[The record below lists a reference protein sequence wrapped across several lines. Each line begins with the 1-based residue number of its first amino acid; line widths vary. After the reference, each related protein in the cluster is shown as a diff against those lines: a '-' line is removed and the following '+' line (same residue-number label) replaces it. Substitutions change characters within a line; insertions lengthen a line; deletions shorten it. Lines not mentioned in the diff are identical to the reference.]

1 MVIVSGA
8 RRGVTMEKIIS
19 REKVLYQGRICEYAR
34 SVSIDK
40 VQIYDITNRG
50 YLIVEIADLQS
61 ISHTSIISEINKKEV
76 GRDESELSAEMSE
89 AKRRF
94 DVISQC
100 IAEEG
105 SLKEVVIRVS
115 RRLGLSRPHCY
126 RLVADYDV
134 NAGPGSLM
142 RYRRGQKR
150 GARRLS
156 PVIESIIRGCI
167 ETEWAGPGADRK
179 KVHKAVEGMCQAAN
193 LPVPCINTVGKRIN
207 REKTAKELS
216 RLKSGKKAA
225 ADKYEARPKQIK
237 LKRPLEYW
245 QMDHTVIDC
254 IIVDEKSRKALC
266 RPWVTLIIDVH
277 TRVVMGYYLSIHSPS
292 SLSVAMAIM
301 HAVMPK
307 RDWLKTLDADDI
319 AYPFYGKPEAIG
331 MDNAKEFKAKCFRY
345 AADKHDIRLRWRRVR
360 TPHWGGHIERLNGT
374 LQLGYVKYLP
384 GATLSNVVVRGDYD
398 SEKEAV
404 MTFSEFNVWFARSI
418 NIYHLEEHRMLGK
431 SPHEKW
437 LESYT
442 DSKGALC
449 HPPLLSDA
457 FEFFVDFLPEETRTI
472 CPSGLVLN
480 KIWYWSDDF
489 KPLVG
494 SKKKFVVKYNPLSL
508 RQVWVRDSENRY
520 MQAPYAD
527 VGLPDITLQELKFI
541 KERGKAPPKNEAEI
555 FEKILA
561 NRELVNSA
569 VSATKRLRKVV
580 ETSKLSTGL
589 VIGQVGDEQK
599 QNNHFRKSLDYTQPI
614 IPYEPEE

>member
-1 MVIVSGA
+1 
-8 RRGVTMEKIIS
+8 MEKIIN
-19 REKVLYQGRICEYAR
+19 REKVLYEGRICEYAR

-40 VQIYDITNRG
+40 VQIYDITNRA

-61 ISHTSIISEINKKEV
+61 ISHTSIISEINKKEI

-94 DVISQC
+94 DGISQC
-100 IAEEG
+100 ITEEG

-115 RRLGLSRPHCY
+115 RRLGLSQPYCY

-150 GARRLS
+150 GTRRLS
-156 PVIESIIRGCI
+156 PAIESIISSCI
-167 ETEWAGPGADRK
+167 ETEWNGQGADRK
-179 KVHKAVEGMCQAAN
+179 KVHKLVKGMCQAAN
-193 LPVPCINTVGKRIN
+193 LPVPCINTIGKRIN
-207 REKTAKELS
+207 SKRSAKDLT
-216 RLKSGKKAA
+216 RLKLGKKAA
-225 ADKYEARPKQIK
+225 ADKYDGRPKQIK
-237 LKRPLEYW
+237 LKEPLEYW

-254 IIVDEKSRKALC
+254 IIVDEQTRRALC

-277 TRVVMGYYLSIHSPS
+277 TRVVMGYYLSIHAPS
-292 SLSVAMAIM
+292 SVSVAMAIM

-307 RDWLKTLDADDI
+307 REWLKSLGVDDI
-319 AYPFYGKPEAIG
+319 AFPYYGKPKAIG
-331 MDNAKEFKAKCFRY
+331 MDNAKEFKAKCFHY
-345 AADKHDIRLRWRRVR
+345 AAKKHRIDLRFRRVR

-374 LQLGYVKYLP
+374 FQMGYVKYLP
-384 GATLSNVVVRGDYD
+384 GATLSNVVMRGDYD
-398 SEKEAV
+398 SEKEAAL
-404 MTFSEFNVWFARSI
+404 TFSEFNVWFARAI
-418 NIYHLEEHRMLGK
+418 NIYHLEEHRMLGM

-442 DSKGALC
+442 DSTGGLS

-457 FEFFVDFLPEETRTI
+457 FEFFVDFLPEETRAI
-472 CPSGLVLN
+472 SRSGLVLN

-494 SKKKFVVKYNPLSL
+494 SKIKFVVKYNPLSL
-508 RQVWVRDSENRY
+508 RQVWVRDGEGRY
-520 MQAPYAD
+520 MQAPYSD
-527 VGLPDITLQELKFI
+527 VGLPDITLQELKLI
-541 KERGKAPPKNEAEI
+541 REKGKRPPKNEAEI

-569 VSATKRLRKVV
+569 ANATKRLRKVV

-589 VIGQVGDEQK
+589 AIEQMLEKQK
-599 QNNHFRKSLDYTQPI
+599 QTQRPKKSLDYTQPI